1 MKWAEMV
8 CNALLGVLR
17 EFLMDTQRQMKIK
30 LAYKL
35 FLAFLL
41 TSLISIVLMVGI
53 MRYFVIK
60 GFEDFINKLEMET
73 LGEYV
78 DQLKTEYS
86 EQQGWDFIREN
97 PRAFRDIFLIDEPSP
112 VRDRKTSSSP
122 FSDERHEKDDK
133 VKDMPPPS
141 PQKAIVRR
149 LSLFDEQMR
158 TIQGRAVTSE
168 DHILREIVVDGK
180 TVGFLGLKKRRK
192 FSHPL
197 EEHFIYRQSMAFVI
211 IGFSVLL
218 LSALVAF
225 LLSRQILRPIR
236 QLTDGAHALASRKF
250 ETRIAVHSGDELGQL
265 AQDFNRMAQTLERY
279 ETMRQQWISDISH
292 ELRTPIAILRG
303 EIEAIQDGVREINGK
318 TLESVHA
325 EVMLLAKLVEDLHNL
340 SMAETE
346 ALSAEHKPV
355 IVCEVLQDSVN
366 MFAARFSQKQIT
378 VHFEPEADHEIIVM
392 ADHDRMSQVYANI
405 LENTLRYTESPGELK
420 IRLEADNQNVH
431 IHFEDTKPGV
441 PDDSLLRIFDR
452 LYRIDP
458 SRSRQNGGSG
468 LGLAICKSIVKSFGG
483 EIRAAHSSLGG
494 LRIEI
499 ILPRIMD
506 A

>member
-1 MKWAEMV
+1 
-8 CNALLGVLR
+8 
-17 EFLMDTQRQMKIK
+17 MDAQGQVKIK

-53 MRYFVIK
+53 MRYFVVK

-78 DQLKTEYS
+78 ELIQIEYS
-86 EQQGWDFIREN
+86 AQQGWNFIREN
-97 PRAFRDIFLIDEPSP
+97 PRAFRDILLADE
-112 VRDRKTSSSP
+112 TSADWEKRGP
-122 FSDERHEKDDK
+122 RPAHLDGMRNIEPIPDEIRPA
-133 VKDMPPPS
+133 PPHRN
-141 PQKAIVRR
+141 ILRR
-149 LSLFDEQMR
+149 LSLFDNQR
-158 TIQGRAVTSE
+158 QPIYGKATTTQ
-168 DHILREIVVDGK
+168 DHYLREIVVDGK
-180 TVGFLGLKKRRK
+180 TVGFLGLKKRLK
-192 FSHPL
+192 LSHPL
-197 EEHFIYRQSMAFVI
+197 EEHFIYRQSIAFII

-346 ALSAEHKPV
+346 TLSDKHKPV
-355 IVCEVLQDSVN
+355 MVCEVLQDSLK
-366 MFAARFSQKQIT
+366 MFAARFSQKHIT
-378 VHFEPEADHEIIVM
+378 VNFEPEADHEIIVM
-392 ADHDRMSQVYANI
+392 ANHDRMSQVYANI

-420 IRLEADNQNVH
+420 IRLNTDGQNVH
-431 IHFEDTKPGV
+431 IHFDDTKPGV
-441 PDDSLLRIFDR
+441 PDDSLSRIFDR

-468 LGLAICKSIVKSFGG
+468 LGLAICKSIVESFGG
-483 EIRAAHSSLGG
+483 EIRSAHSSLGG

-499 ILPRIMD
+499 ILPRITD